1 MHSSHITEKY
11 VLNVEVSWLKNQ
23 DAMDIFGDVAIIL
36 NVNIK
41 VSWASIALYGYYKKN
56 NVKNITL

>member
-1 MHSSHITEKY
+1 M
-11 VLNVEVSWLKNQ
+11 EVSWLKNQ

-41 VSWASIALYGYYKKN
+41 VSWASIAFIKELRERHHT
-56 NVKNITL
+56 VVL